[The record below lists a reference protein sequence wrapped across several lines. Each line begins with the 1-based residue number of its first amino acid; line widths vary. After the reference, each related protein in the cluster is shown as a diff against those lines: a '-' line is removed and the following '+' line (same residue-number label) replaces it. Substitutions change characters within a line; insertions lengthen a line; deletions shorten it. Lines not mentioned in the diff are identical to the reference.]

1 MFKPEKHYDQIV
13 GLHLVSDALI
23 AIALWQQWQPHL
35 IFMDMHMPIIDGY
48 QATRQ
53 IRQLE
58 QELETEQ
65 SLTPTKIIALTASAF
80 TEQRQESLDAGC
92 DDFVSKPFRQ
102 AEILETLS
110 QYLQIQTM
118 NNEDNF
124 MNYL

>member
-1 MFKPEKHYDQIV
+1 M